1 MAETETPSNQLP
13 LHSEVRYEH
22 SDITG
27 RTVVLLGTGIL
38 IGTWIFVWLLYYF
51 YAYLMQSRAE
61 AGPPAAERASGKVL
75 VPPEPRIQ
83 SSPSSDLRA
92 MRASEDT
99 QLNSYGWVDR
109 PNGIVSIPIES
120 AIQLTAQRGIP
131 PQRSALSTNVCAA
144 QSPTWQAGVGG
155 IADPKM
161 LCPPKAGTR
170 ETGFEGKVEPE
181 PR

>member
-1 MAETETPSNQLP
+1 MAEIETPSNQLP
-13 LHSEVRYEH
+13 LHPEVRYEH
-22 SDITG
+22 SDVSG
-27 RTVVLLGTGIL
+27 RPVVTIGIAVL
-38 IGTWIFVWLLYYF
+38 IGAWISVWLLYYF
-51 YAYLMQSRAE
+51 FAYLMHTRAE
-61 AGPPAAERASGKVL
+61 AGPPPAARASGKVL

-83 SSPSSDLRA
+83 ISPSTDLRE
-92 MRASEDT
+92 MRAAEDGE
-99 QLNSYGWVDR
+99 LKGYGWVDR
-109 PNGIVSIPIES
+109 SNGIMSIPIDR

-131 PQRSALSTNVCAA
+131 PQRSAESTNVCAA

-170 ETGFEGKVEPE
+170 NTGFEGKVEPE